1 MDNTK
6 ANSEKAKFTINAW
19 RYNSEYTLHMYG
31 WFATGWAEGKNIPVI
46 SKIAKSCYSAEVG
59 TAEDGRAIVDITTYI
74 IGMMGV

>member
-1 MDNTK
+1 
-6 ANSEKAKFTINAW
+6 
-19 RYNSEYTLHMYG
+19 MYG

-59 TAEDGRAIVDITTYI
+59 TAEDGRAIVDIPTYI